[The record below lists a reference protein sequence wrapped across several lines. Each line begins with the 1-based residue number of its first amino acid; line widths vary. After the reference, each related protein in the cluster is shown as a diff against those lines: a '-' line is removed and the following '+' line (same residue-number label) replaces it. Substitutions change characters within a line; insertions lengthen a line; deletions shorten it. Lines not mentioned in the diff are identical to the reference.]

1 MPLSDWFRRRGSG
14 LDGRLQQALTEA
26 RAGDAEQAVA
36 TISERF
42 PQALDAL
49 AGMGEPADAGLLR
62 LTAWLAFRSGRMPEA
77 AAAAEQ
83 ALAMAEDP
91 ATWHLLGRIQT
102 WLGSPRATDAFRRA
116 ARLDPDR
123 FSLPFRVSR
132 EQFAALADEAFAA
145 IPAEFRARMDNTL
158 VVVDDLP
165 ELDAVREGEDPD
177 ILGIYEGATALDRGL
192 PERIVL
198 YQRNHE
204 QVVTN
209 AAELREEVHETMR
222 HEIGHHF
229 GMEEDE
235 LPY

>member
-1 MPLSDWFRRRGSG
+1 MPFSDWFRGRVPG
-14 LDGRLQQALTEA
+14 LDGRLRQALAEA
-26 RAGDAEQAVA
+26 RAGDPERAVA

-49 AGMGEPADAGLLR
+49 AGMGEPADAGLLQ

-77 AAAAEQ
+77 AAGAER
-83 ALAMAEDP
+83 ALAVAEDA
-91 ATWHLLGRIQT
+91 ATWHLLGRIRT
-102 WLGSPRATDAFRRA
+102 WLGSPKATEAFRHA
-116 ARLDPDR
+116 ARLDPEA
-123 FSLPFRVSR
+123 FALPYRVSR
-132 EQFAALADEAFAA
+132 EQFAALAEEAFVA

-198 YQRNHE
+198 YRRNHE
-204 QVVTN
+204 QVVSN